1 MKNLFLIL
9 LFCGHFAFSQIQNP
23 IPITVLTYLE
33 SSVQNNPVS
42 SSAIFTVGQYHF
54 FNGKFAES
62 NLQIVKA
69 IDLNKEQANF
79 YLFQAANYEAQGMG
93 EEALNSYD
101 KAVTAETSAEYLLQR
116 AYLRYKLKK
125 YVGAARDFR
134 YALARYEIMADVK
147 KLLIDCEQNGGTAD
161 KELETNAT
169 TIKLP
174 LAQPVIFVDN
184 FVRHF
189 ERFGDAGE
197 LYKAM
202 LLLFTNNLDKAIVK
216 FEPLIAKNQN
226 AKCMSL
232 NGIAYELKNNN
243 TAAINSYRNAT
254 RQTND
259 DIATALF
266 EKFVGFSNADFNL
279 IQARNSKLDY
289 QFAEKNITTKMGYI
303 PLLIKESDKIIKG
316 GLRTS
321 KTSYNFIIEKKKNN
335 NYQLV
340 VKDSA
345 NNKIMFSNVKTERK
359 GKTIIVKIIWGEKTD
374 ASVISWAVR
383 PQDIFIASYAPSVN
397 ANYRQE
403 GQRTQ
408 AAKNTSIDWE
418 ALSAIRPENLTMK
431 EALSYATRAFMVG
444 YLIK

>member
-9 LFCGHFAFSQIQNP
+9 LFCGHFAFSQTQNP
-23 IPITVLTYLE
+23 TPVTVLTCLE
-33 SSVQNNPVS
+33 SSVRNNPVS
-42 SSAIFTVGQYHF
+42 PSAIFTVGQYYF
-54 FNGKFAES
+54 FNGKFAEA
-62 NLQIVKA
+62 NLQLAKA
-69 IDLNKEQANF
+69 IDLNKEHASF
-79 YLFQAANYEAQGMG
+79 YLFQAASYEAQGMG

-101 KAVTAETSAEYLLQR
+101 KAVTTEASAEYLLQR

-125 YVGAARDFR
+125 YVGAAKDFR
-134 YALARYEIMADVK
+134 YALSRYEIMTDVK

-174 LAQPVIFVDN
+174 VAQPVIFIDN
-184 FVRHF
+184 FVKDF

-202 LLLFTNNLDKAIVK
+202 SFLFTNNLDKAIAK
-216 FEPLIAKNQN
+216 FKPLIAKNQN
-226 AKCMSL
+226 AKCMFL
-232 NGIAYELKNNN
+232 NGIAYEIKNNN
-243 TAAINSYRNAT
+243 TAAINSYRNAI

-266 EKFVGFSNADFNL
+266 EKFVGFPNASFNL
-279 IQARNSKLDY
+279 TKVGNSSSDY
-289 QFAEKNITTKMGYI
+289 QFAEKNIITKMGYT
-303 PLLIKESDKIIKG
+303 PLPTKESDKIIKG

-335 NYQLV
+335 NYQLI

-345 NNKIMFSNVKTERK
+345 NNKIMLSNVKTEIK
-359 GKTIIVKIIWGEKTD
+359 DKVIIVKISWGEKTD
-374 ASVISWAVR
+374 ASGISWTVR
-383 PQDIFIASYAPSVN
+383 PQDIFIVRYAPYVN
-397 ANYRQE
+397 ANYSQE

-418 ALSAIRPENLTMK
+418 ALSAIRPENLTIK
-431 EALSYATRAFMVG
+431 EALSYATRAFMIG

>member
-9 LFCGHFAFSQIQNP
+9 LFCGHFAFSQTTNP
-23 IPITVLTYLE
+23 TPITVLGHLE

-42 SSAIFTVGQYHF
+42 PSAIFTVGQYYF
-54 FNGKFAES
+54 FNGKFAEA
-62 NLQIVKA
+62 NLQLAKA
-69 IDLNKEQANF
+69 IDLNKEHASF
-79 YLFQAANYEAQGMG
+79 YLFQAASYEAQGMG

-101 KAVTAETSAEYLLQR
+101 KAVTTETSAEYLLQR

-125 YVGAARDFR
+125 YVGAAKDFR
-134 YALARYEIMADVK
+134 YVLSRYETMTDVK

-169 TIKLP
+169 TIKLSI
-174 LAQPVIFVDN
+174 AQPVIFIDN
-184 FVRHF
+184 FVKQF

-197 LYKAM
+197 LYRAM
-202 LLLFTNNLDKAIVK
+202 SFLFTNNLDKAIAK

-226 AKCMSL
+226 AKCMFL

-243 TAAINSYRNAT
+243 TAAINSYINAT
-254 RQTND
+254 KKTND
-259 DIATALF
+259 EIATALF
-266 EKFVGFSNADFNL
+266 EKFAGFPNADFNL

-289 QFAEKNITTKMGYI
+289 QFAEKNITAKMGYT
-303 PLLIKESDKIIKG
+303 PLLPKENDKNIKG
-316 GLRTS
+316 SLRTS
-321 KTSYNFIIEKKKNN
+321 KTSYNFVIERQKAN

-340 VKDSA
+340 VRDTA
-345 NNKIMFSNVKTERK
+345 NNKVMFSNVKTERK

-374 ASVISWAVR
+374 ASGMSWAVR
-383 PQDIFIASYAPSVN
+383 PQDIFIAHYAPYVN
-397 ANYRQE
+397 ANYSQE

-418 ALSAIRPENLTMK
+418 ALSTIHPENITMK
-431 EALSYATRAFMVG
+431 EALSYATRAFMIG